1 MSAILHNYSMEYCKR
16 LRISSFE
23 CAILTQSA
31 LYLTCECALIGTC
44 DVSVETRYATL
55 LLLPGKP
62 EPLFL
67 FKYG

>member
-1 MSAILHNYSMEYCKR
+1 V
-16 LRISSFE
+16 
-23 CAILTQSA
+23 
-31 LYLTCECALIGTC
+31 GTC
-44 DVSVETRYATL
+44 RTGATCLGVRLLLQYSREFKLPVSDGSSSPVCRTLCDVIVETRYATL

>member
-1 MSAILHNYSMEYCKR
+1 VLIIFSKLLVVHSDSREFK
-16 LRISSFE
+16 LPVSDGSSSPV
-23 CAILTQSA
+23 CRTL
-31 LYLTCECALIGTC
+31 C
-44 DVSVETRYATL
+44 DVIVETRYATL